1 MAYLL
6 IIALWAII
14 IVRRPGPTLWKGSS
28 LVVLNLLFVMMLAA
42 SGVWRGRTASN
53 GAGDTYWCCLSPG
66 LLLLSLVL
74 VVVAVVLRNTWILL
88 RISQADSIAV
98 LERCFTQTRS
108 SAKQTDDGYVV
119 QLGEQEMRV
128 TIAPSAIGMPGLRV
142 RFTGG
147 GNSKK
152 AALIRSLFTKQFYAS
167 VPTPRFR
174 A

>member
-28 LVVLNLLFVMMLAA
+28 LVVLNLLFVLA
-42 SGVWRGRTASN
+42 TAVSVRS
-53 GAGDTYWCCLSPG
+53 ASPG
-66 LLLLSLVL
+66 LLAFALVL
-74 VVVAVVLRNTWILL
+74 VVIFIVLRKTWILF
-88 RISQADSIAV
+88 RISEPDSVAV
-98 LERCFTQTRS
+98 LERCFAQTRS
-108 SAKQTDDGYVV
+108 LAKRIDDGYVV
-119 QLGEQEMRV
+119 QLGEQDMRV

-147 GNSKK
+147 DNSRK